1 MKIKVRNQDPIEALD
16 AELDEFL
23 RAELS
28 LREQLREINR
38 LGKKY
43 SVRLMKPLIGTKG
56 KREVVTDIKYERLPE
71 FFDADE
77 LIKKYGS
84 LEKGISQLE
93 KKGYKVLSRGEEGTS
108 EIR

>member
-1 MKIKVRNQDPIEALD
+1 MKIKIRNQDPIKALD

-43 SVRLMKPLIGTKG
+43 SVLFTKPIIEKKG
-56 KREVVTDIKYERLPE
+56 KREVVTGIKYERLPE
-71 FFDADE
+71 FFSGDE
-77 LIKKYGS
+77 LTKKYGS
-84 LEKGISQLE
+84 VEKGISRLE
-93 KKGYKVLSRGEEGTS
+93 KRGYKVLSREE
-108 EIR
+108 

>member
-1 MKIKVRNQDPIEALD
+1 MKIKIRNQDPIKALD

-38 LGKKY
+38 LGNKY
-43 SVRLMKPLIGTKG
+43 SVRFMKPIIEKKG
-56 KREVVTDIKYERLPE
+56 RREVVTGIKYERMPE
-71 FFDADE
+71 FFSEDE
-77 LIKKYGS
+77 LTKKYGS

-93 KKGYKVLSRGEEGTS
+93 KKGCKVLSREE
-108 EIR
+108 

>member
-38 LGKKY
+38 LRKKY
-43 SVRLMKPLIGTKG
+43 SVRLMKPLIEKRG
-56 KREVVTDIKYERLPE
+56 KREVVTDIKYERLSE
-71 FFDADE
+71 FFDEDE
-77 LIKKYGS
+77 LAKKYGS
-84 LEKGISQLE
+84 VEKGISRLE
-93 KKGYKVLSRGEEGTS
+93 KKGYKVLSREE
-108 EIR
+108 

>member
-1 MKIKVRNQDPIEALD
+1 MKIKVRNQGPIEELD

-43 SVRLMKPLIGTKG
+43 SVRLMKPLIEEKG
-56 KREVVTDIKYERLPE
+56 KREVVTDIKYERLAE
-71 FFDADE
+71 FFDEDE
-77 LIKKYGS
+77 LAKKYGS
-84 LEKGISQLE
+84 VEKGISQLQ
-93 KKGYKVLSRGEEGTS
+93 KKGYKVFSREE
-108 EIR
+108 